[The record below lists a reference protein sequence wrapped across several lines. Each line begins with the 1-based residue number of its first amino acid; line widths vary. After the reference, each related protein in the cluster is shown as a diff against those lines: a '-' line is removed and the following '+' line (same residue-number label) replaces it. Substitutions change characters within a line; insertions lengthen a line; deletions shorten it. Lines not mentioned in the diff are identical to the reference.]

1 MHMTGFEIIKDDWTA
16 TAFSQS
22 LANMSPNI
30 TTAANDDEI
39 LACQIR
45 IRMRDRRYLEN
56 KVSY

>member
-16 TAFSQS
+16 AAFSKP

-30 TTAANDDEI
+30 TTAANDDKI

-45 IRMRDRRYLEN
+45 IMMRDRRYLEN